1 MRVEAR
7 DTGKAWNPGTVTCVK
22 NGVRVKLDS
31 ELSGCGWDEVRP
43 LTHEPEKPKTGVDL
57 IKQKIMEDAQA
68 MVNAAKEEALAE
80 LKKAVEVFRDA
91 SSQEVPDPE
100 ALKDAKVKVAA
111 AIKEAQAKGVSPE
124 ELIEASSQMGVS
136 KQATEER
143 VKPEETEK
151 EERVKK
157 EKVKK
162 EKVVI
167 EFDNPAV
174 GEAARAAAEKA
185 KEEGL
190 SLPEMIKAAITALQ
204 AIGGAG
210 PDDIKKVK
218 KLAAEVALDQSSSS
232 SSDDSSDTEMEKE
245 IDKDEKAKAKREGIA
260 AAFYFNAGK

>member
-22 NGVRVKLDS
+22 PLRVKLDS

-68 MVNAAKEEALAE
+68 LVNEAKDAALEE
-80 LKKAVEVFRDA
+80 LKKAVEGFRDI
-91 SSQEVPDPE
+91 SSQEVPNPE
-100 ALKDAKVKVAA
+100 ALKEAKTKVAA

-124 ELIEASSQMGVS
+124 ELIEASSQMS
-136 KQATEER
+136 AP
-143 VKPEETEK
+143 KPAAQESVK
-151 EERVKK
+151 EEAVKGEKVKK

-167 EFDNPAV
+167 EFANPAV
-174 GEAARAAAEKA
+174 GEAAKQAAEKA
-185 KEEGL
+185 KEEGKP
-190 SLPEMIKAAITALQ
+190 LPEMIKSAIAALQ
-204 AIGGAG
+204 TVGGAS
-210 PDDIKKVK
+210 PEDIKKVK
-218 KLAAEVALDQSSSS
+218 KLAAEIALDKSDSSD
-232 SSDDSSDTEMEKE
+232 SSDDSGSETEEERE

-260 AAFYFNAGK
+260 AAFYFNAK